1 MATHAD
7 LVHNWVHQWPTE
19 SWTKKGAIDNGIVAN
34 TSRPYSSYPGSE
46 GIRTGGC
53 RWRCYDSYQTH
64 IAAVLWS
71 DKIKEYVVV
80 IEPPAP
86 WSATTK
92 RHIRDLNNA
101 IPYNRTSVELPVI
114 GCTLHEAIEQ
124 NFCASS
130 PKAWKD
136 DVIIKHLI
144 EHTLVA
150 LEEYWLQP
158 NDAGNIGNKEVR
170 GKYIDT
176 VNALQKLVDTFGFC
190 KAEKGSA
197 RLTKIKKVY
206 EQVKNYV
213 PKDKKAFADKW
224 KKQKQKA
231 LAKQLLDE
239 NTKIKKQIIS
249 FVENSKRRYESIAEL
264 DALIEAKDLAHVYIS
279 TCYAILTSQL
289 TESELR
295 ELTQL
300 IKFIHGKLMLR
311 VTVSNTTGQA
321 AMGNLLDMSYLDLLG
336 TALTNVWHE
345 VDEEAEEIKHAFY
358 MRRTNYLLMTE
369 NYLVTDN
376 SITLRDVD
384 VAVAKR
390 LMKRKLASGNIIGE
404 QISRYTVLSNSSEI
418 IVGCHKF
425 PESHIIMWA
434 RLAHDPEFAQQY
446 AADAHIIKNII
457 TKFLKNDRVQD

>member
-1 MATHAD
+1 MATHSD
-7 LVHNWVHQWPTE
+7 LVHSWIHQWPKE
-19 SWTKKGAIDNGIVAN
+19 SWTKKGAIDTGIVAN
-34 TSRPYSSYPGSE
+34 TSKPYSSYPGSE

-71 DKIKEYVVV
+71 DKIKEYAVV

-101 IPYNRTSVELPVI
+101 IPYNRITVELPVI
-114 GCTLHEAIEQ
+114 GCTLHDSIEQ

-136 DVIIKHLI
+136 DVIIKYLI

-170 GKYIDT
+170 NKYIDA
-176 VNALQKLVDTFGFC
+176 VDALQKLVDTFGFC
-190 KAEKGSA
+190 KTEKGSA

-249 FVENSKRRYESIAEL
+249 FVENSKHRYESIAEL

-279 TCYAILTSQL
+279 TCYAILTSKL
-289 TESELR
+289 TDSELR
-295 ELTQL
+295 KLTQL

-345 VDEEAEEIKHAFY
+345 VDEDKEEIKHAFY
-358 MRRTNYLLMTE
+358 RKCTNYLLMTE
-369 NYLVTDN
+369 NYLVTNN
-376 SITLRDVD
+376 SVTLYDTDVT
-384 VAVAKR
+384 AAKL
-390 LMKRKLASGNIIGE
+390 LMKRKLASGDIIGE
-404 QISRYTVLSNSSEI
+404 QISRYTVLSNSNEI

-425 PESHIIMWA
+425 PESHILMWA
-434 RLAHDPEFAQQY
+434 RLIYDPEFVKPYKETAY
-446 AADAHIIKNII
+446 IIKNIL
-457 TKFLKNDRVQD
+457 TRFLEDDGVQN

>member
-1 MATHAD
+1 MATHSD
-7 LVHNWVHQWPTE
+7 LVHTWIHQWPAE
-19 SWTKKGAIDNGIVAN
+19 SWKKKGAIDNGIVAN
-34 TSRPYSSYPGSE
+34 TSRPYSTYPGS
-46 GIRTGGC
+46 GGVRTGGC

-101 IPYNRTSVELPVI
+101 IPYNRTTVELPVI

-124 NFCASS
+124 NFCASA

-136 DVIIKHLI
+136 DVIVKHLI

-170 GKYIDT
+170 SKYIAT
-176 VNALQKLVDTFGFC
+176 VDALQKLVDTFGFC

-213 PKDKKAFADKW
+213 PKDKKAFSDKW

-239 NTKIKKQIIS
+239 NTKIKKQITS

-264 DALIEAKDLAHVYIS
+264 DELIEAKDLAHVYIS
-279 TCYAILTSQL
+279 TCYAILTSKL
-289 TESELR
+289 TNSELYK
-295 ELTQL
+295 LKQL

-311 VTVSNTTGQA
+311 ATVSNTTGQA

-336 TALTNVWHE
+336 TALTNVWNE
-345 VDEEAEEIKHAFY
+345 VDETAEEIKHAFCG
-358 MRRTNYLLMTE
+358 RRTNYLLMSE
-369 NYLVTDN
+369 NYLITDN
-376 SITLRDVD
+376 SIVLRDAD
-384 VAVAKR
+384 VAVARR
-390 LMKRKLASGNIIGE
+390 LMKRKLASGNIVGE
-404 QISRYTVLSNSSEI
+404 RIRQYTVLSNSSEV

-425 PESHIIMWA
+425 PESHILMWA
-434 RLAHDPEFAQQY
+434 RLVHDPEFVNPY
-446 AADAHIIKNII
+446 KETADIIKNII
-457 TKFLKNDRVQD
+457 TNFLHDELQN